1 MELADP
7 LDAATIKQLRELGDD
22 SFIAELAEMFLSD
35 FEPTYARL
43 LGAIRNDDTQT
54 AASSAHF
61 LKGSSLSIGLLAL
74 SGVLAQVEAH
84 FRTEGGALSEAVLNE
99 MQRRADEAQTR
110 LRLLLAETEGFG
122 HTRPIGL

>member
-7 LDAATIKQLRELGDD
+7 LDAETLNQLRELGDD

-35 FEPTYARL
+35 FEPTYAKL
-43 LGAIRNDDTQT
+43 LGAIRDADAPT

-74 SGVLAQVEAH
+74 SGVLAQVEAN
-84 FRTEGGALSEAVLNE
+84 FRGEGEALSEAVLDE
-99 MQRRADEAQTR
+99 LQHRADEAQTR

-122 HTRPIGL
+122 HNRPIGL